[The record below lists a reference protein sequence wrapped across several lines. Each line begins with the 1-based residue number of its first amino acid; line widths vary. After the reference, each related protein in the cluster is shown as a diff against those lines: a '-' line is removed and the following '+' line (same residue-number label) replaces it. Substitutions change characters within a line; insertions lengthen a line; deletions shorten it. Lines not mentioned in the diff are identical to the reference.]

1 MRERAG
7 SRLVLAFGIE
17 RLGSEFTVRFFQ
29 QNFDAA
35 FGLFELLLAF
45 AGKGHA
51 FFEEFH
57 GIVERQLWAFEPT
70 DNFFETSEGALKVG
84 LLGRFGFFWCG

>member
-7 SRLVLAFGIE
+7 SRLALAFGIE
-17 RLGSEFTVRFFQ
+17 RLGSEFAIRLFQ

-45 AGKGHA
+45 AGKGHT
-51 FFEEFH
+51 FFEQFH
-57 GIVERQLWAFEPT
+57 RIIERKLRAFEAA
-70 DNFFETSEGALKVG
+70 DHLFQASE
-84 LLGRFGFFWCG
+84 